1 MAIIEVHDVS
11 YTYPGNQQ
19 PTLNHV
25 SAAFPDNQWTT
36 IIGHNG
42 SGKSTLA
49 RLIDGLMPLDSGSI
63 SVDGIAVNEERLPEV
78 HQKIGFVF
86 QNPENQF
93 VGTTVEDDVAFGLEN
108 HQVPRTEMSFRIKQA
123 LDDVAMWDYA
133 TKEPSM
139 LSGGQ
144 KQRVAIAG
152 ILSLRPKILIFDE
165 ATSMLDPV
173 ARQTILQLLQRLK
186 VEKGF
191 TIIAISHD
199 PVEATYG
206 DNIIIMDQGKIVASD
221 KSEKILSDFEL
232 LNKYQLKLPFTEE
245 LKRRLQSKGME
256 VPSQYMTE
264 EQMVK
269 WLNRQLTFK
278 N

>member
-1 MAIIEVHDVS
+1 MAIVDVHDVS
-11 YTYPGNQQ
+11 YTYPGNHEA
-19 PTLNHV
+19 TLKNV
-25 SAAFPDNQWTT
+25 SIAFNQNEWTT

-49 RLIDGLMPLDSGSI
+49 RLIDGLLPLDKVSI
-63 SVDGIAVNEERLPEV
+63 VVDGVSVNEDHLSDI

-108 HQVPRTEMSFRIKQA
+108 HQVPRNEMQFRINQA
-123 LDDVAMWDYA
+123 LDDVAMQSYA
-133 TKEPSM
+133 HKEPGM

-173 ARQTILQLLQRLK
+173 ARQTVLQLLQRLK

-199 PVEATYG
+199 PIEATYA
-206 DNIIIMDQGKIVASD
+206 DNIVIMDQGHVVAHGRSTD
-221 KSEKILSDFEL
+221 ILGNYNL
-232 LNKYQLKLPFTEE
+232 LNKYQLILPFTEQ
-245 LKRRLQSKGME
+245 LKRALLARGMQLPAE
-256 VPSQYMTE
+256 YMTE
-264 EQMVK
+264 EQIIK
-269 WLNRQLTFK
+269 WVSQQLIFK

>member
-1 MAIIEVHDVS
+1 MAIVDVHDVS
-11 YTYPGNQQ
+11 YTYPGNHEA
-19 PTLNHV
+19 TLKNV
-25 SAAFPDNQWTT
+25 SIAFNQNEWTT

-49 RLIDGLMPLDSGSI
+49 RLIDGLLPLDKGSI
-63 SVDGIAVNEERLPEV
+63 VVDGVSVNEDHLSDI

-108 HQVPRTEMSFRIKQA
+108 HQVPRNEMQFRINQA
-123 LDDVAMWDYA
+123 LDDVAMQSYA
-133 TKEPSM
+133 HKEPGM

-173 ARQTILQLLQRLK
+173 ARQTVLQLLQRLK

-199 PVEATYG
+199 PIEATYA
-206 DNIIIMDQGKIVASD
+206 DNIVIMDQGHVVAHGRSTD
-221 KSEKILSDFEL
+221 ILGNYNL
-232 LNKYQLKLPFTEE
+232 LNKYQLTLPFTEQ
-245 LKRRLQSKGME
+245 LKRALLARGMQLPAE
-256 VPSQYMTE
+256 YMTE
-264 EQMVK
+264 EQIIK
-269 WLNRQLTFK
+269 WVSQQLIFK

>member
-1 MAIIEVHDVS
+1 MAIVEVKGVS
-11 YTYPGNQQ
+11 YTYPGSKQ
-19 PTLNHV
+19 PTLNDV
-25 SAAFPDNQWTT
+25 TVAFPTNEWTT

-49 RLIDGLMPLDSGSI
+49 RLIDGLMPVSTGFI
-63 SVDGIAVNEERLPEV
+63 EVDGVPVDAEHVATI

-108 HQVPRTEMSFRIKQA
+108 HQVPRDQMKFRIKQA
-123 LDDVAMWDYA
+123 LDDVNMLDFAK
-133 TKEPSM
+133 KEPSL

-152 ILSLRPKILIFDE
+152 ALCLRPKVLIFDE
-165 ATSMLDPV
+165 ATSMLDPM
-173 ARQTILQLLQRLK
+173 ARFNIIQLLKKLK

-199 PVEATYG
+199 PAEAVAG
-206 DNIIIMDQGKIVASD
+206 DNVVILDQGKIMASGKNTD
-221 KSEKILSDFEL
+221 ILTDHNL
-232 LNKYQLKLPFTEE
+232 MNKFSLGLPFTERLKVE
-245 LKRRLQSKGME
+245 LQAKGIS
-256 VPSQYMTE
+256 VPQTYMTE
-264 EQMVK
+264 EQMIQ
-269 WLNRQLTFK
+269 WLVQQ
-278 N
+278 

>member
-1 MAIIEVHDVS
+1 MAIVDVHDVS
-11 YTYPGNQQ
+11 YTYPGNHEA
-19 PTLNHV
+19 TLKNV
-25 SAAFPDNQWTT
+25 SVAFNQNEWTT

-49 RLIDGLMPLDSGSI
+49 RLIDGLLPLDKGSI
-63 SVDGIAVNEERLPEV
+63 VVDGVSVNEDHLSDI

-108 HQVPRTEMSFRIKQA
+108 HQVPRNEMQFRINQA
-123 LDDVAMWDYA
+123 LADVAMQSYA
-133 TKEPSM
+133 HKEPGM

-173 ARQTILQLLQRLK
+173 ARQTVLQLLQRLK

-199 PVEATYG
+199 PIEATYA
-206 DNIIIMDQGKIVASD
+206 DNIVIMDQGHVVAHGRSTD
-221 KSEKILSDFEL
+221 ILGNYNL
-232 LNKYQLKLPFTEE
+232 LNKYQLTLPFTEQ
-245 LKRRLQSKGME
+245 LKRALLARGMQLPAE
-256 VPSQYMTE
+256 YMTE
-264 EQMVK
+264 EQIIK
-269 WLNRQLTFK
+269 WVSQ
-278 N
+278 

>member
-1 MAIIEVHDVS
+1 MAIVEVKGVS
-11 YTYPGNQQ
+11 YTYPGSNE
-19 PTLNHV
+19 PTLNDITV
-25 SAAFPDNQWTT
+25 SFPTKEWTT

-49 RLIDGLMPLDSGSI
+49 RLIDGLIPTSAGEI
-63 SVDGIAVNEERLPEV
+63 IVDGVPVDSEHVGDV

-93 VGTTVEDDVAFGLEN
+93 VGTTVEDDVAFGLET
-108 HQVPRTEMSFRIKQA
+108 HQVPREKMQFRIKQA
-123 LDDVAMWDYA
+123 LNDVNMLEFAK
-133 TKEPSM
+133 KEPAQ

-165 ATSMLDPV
+165 ATSMLDPQ
-173 ARQTILQLLQRLK
+173 ARLNIIQLLKKLK

-199 PVEATYG
+199 PAEAVAG
-206 DNIIIMDQGKIVASD
+206 DNVVILDHGKIKASGRTTD
-221 KSEKILSDFEL
+221 ILTNHDL
-232 LNKYQLKLPFTEE
+232 MNRYNLGLPFTEQ
-245 LKRRLQSKGME
+245 LKAKLKAKGIPVPE
-256 VPSQYMTE
+256 VYLDE
-264 EQMVK
+264 EQMIQ
-269 WLNRQLTFK
+269 WLSQQ
-278 N
+278 

>member
-1 MAIIEVHDVS
+1 VAIIEVKDVS

-25 SAAFPDNQWTT
+25 SLSFPTNQWTT

-49 RLIDGLMPLDSGSI
+49 RLIDGLIPVDEGSI
-63 SVDGIAVNEERLPEV
+63 TVDGVPVDAEHVSTV

-108 HQVPRTEMSFRIKQA
+108 HQVPRDEMKFRIHQA
-123 LDDVAMWDYA
+123 LNDVDMVDFAH
-133 TKEPSM
+133 KEPGF

-152 ILSLRPKILIFDE
+152 ALCLRPQILIFDE
-165 ATSMLDPV
+165 ATSMLDPL
-173 ARQTILQLLQRLK
+173 ARQNIIKLLQRLK

-199 PVEATYG
+199 PVEATAG
-206 DNIIIMDQGKIVASD
+206 DNVVIIDQGRVIINDRTATVLGNA
-221 KSEKILSDFEL
+221 EL
-232 LNKYQLKLPFTEE
+232 LNQYDLGLPFTEQ
-245 LKRRLQSKGME
+245 LKGRLATKGMQ
-256 VPSQYMTE
+256 VPKQYMTE
-264 EQMVK
+264 EQMIK
-269 WLNRQLTFK
+269 WLSQQSTSTN
-278 N
+278 

>member
-1 MAIIEVHDVS
+1 MAIVDVHDVS
-11 YTYPGNQQ
+11 YTYPGNHEA
-19 PTLNHV
+19 TLKNV
-25 SAAFPDNQWTT
+25 SIAFNQNEWTT

-49 RLIDGLMPLDSGSI
+49 RLIDGLLPLDKGSI
-63 SVDGIAVNEERLPEV
+63 VVDGVSVNEDHLSDI

-108 HQVPRTEMSFRIKQA
+108 HQVPRNEMQFRINQA
-123 LDDVAMWDYA
+123 LDDVAMQSYA
-133 TKEPSM
+133 HKEPGM

-173 ARQTILQLLQRLK
+173 ARQTVLQLLQRLK

-199 PVEATYG
+199 PIEATYA
-206 DNIIIMDQGKIVASD
+206 DNIVIMDQGHVVAHGRSTD
-221 KSEKILSDFEL
+221 ILGNYNL
-232 LNKYQLKLPFTEE
+232 LNKYQLILPFTEQ
-245 LKRRLQSKGME
+245 LKRALLARGMQLPAE
-256 VPSQYMTE
+256 YMTE
-264 EQMVK
+264 EQIIK
-269 WLNRQLTFK
+269 WVSQQLIFK

>member
-1 MAIIEVHDVS
+1 MAIVDVHNVS
-11 YTYPGNQQ
+11 YTYPGNQEM
-19 PTLNHV
+19 TLKNV
-25 SAAFPDNQWTT
+25 SVAFNQNEWTT

-49 RLIDGLMPLDSGSI
+49 RLIDGLLPLDQGSI
-63 SVDGIAVNEERLPEV
+63 TVDGVPVNEDHLSDI

-108 HQVPRTEMSFRIKQA
+108 HQVPRSEMQFRINQA
-123 LDDVAMWDYA
+123 LADVAMQSYA
-133 TKEPSM
+133 HKEPGM

-173 ARQTILQLLQRLK
+173 ARRTVLQLLKRLK

-199 PVEATYG
+199 PIEATYA
-206 DNIIIMDQGKIVASD
+206 DNIVIMDQGHVVAHGRATD
-221 KSEKILSDFEL
+221 ILGNYNL
-232 LNKYQLKLPFTEE
+232 LNKYQLTLPFTEQ
-245 LKRRLQSKGME
+245 LKRALQARGMQLPAE
-256 VPSQYMTE
+256 YMTE
-264 EQMVK
+264 EQIIK
-269 WLNRQLTFK
+269 WVSQQLIFK

>member
-1 MAIIEVHDVS
+1 MAIVDVHDVS
-11 YTYPGNQQ
+11 YTYPGNHEA
-19 PTLNHV
+19 TLKNV
-25 SAAFPDNQWTT
+25 SVAFNENEWTT

-42 SGKSTLA
+42 SGKSTIA
-49 RLIDGLMPLDSGSI
+49 RFIDGLLPLDQGSI
-63 SVDGIAVNEERLPEV
+63 IVDGISVNEDHLSDI

-108 HQVPRTEMSFRIKQA
+108 HQVPRGEMKFRINQA
-123 LDDVAMWDYA
+123 LTDVAMQDY
-133 TKEPSM
+133 THKEPGM

-165 ATSMLDPV
+165 ATSMLDPL
-173 ARQTILQLLQRLK
+173 ARQTVLQLLKRLK

-199 PVEATYG
+199 PVEATYA
-206 DNIIIMDQGKIVASD
+206 DNIVIMDQGSVVAYGEAED
-221 KSEKILSDFEL
+221 ILGDSKL
-232 LNKYQLKLPFTEE
+232 LNKYQLTLPFTEQ
-245 LKRRLQSKGME
+245 LKKALQAKGMK
-256 VPSQYMTE
+256 VPNKYMTE
-264 EQMVK
+264 EQMIK
-269 WLNRQLTFK
+269 WVSQQLIFK

>member
-1 MAIIEVHDVS
+1 MAIVDVHDVS
-11 YTYPGNQQ
+11 YTYPGNHEA
-19 PTLNHV
+19 TLKNV
-25 SAAFPDNQWTT
+25 SIAFNQNEWTT

-49 RLIDGLMPLDSGSI
+49 RLIDGLLPLDKGSI
-63 SVDGIAVNEERLPEV
+63 VVDGVSVNEDHLSDI

-108 HQVPRTEMSFRIKQA
+108 HQVPRNEMQFRINQA
-123 LDDVAMWDYA
+123 LDDVAMQSYA
-133 TKEPSM
+133 HKEPGM

-165 ATSMLDPV
+165 ATSMLDAV
-173 ARQTILQLLQRLK
+173 ARQTVLQLLQRLK

-199 PVEATYG
+199 PIEATYA
-206 DNIIIMDQGKIVASD
+206 DNIVIMDQGHVVAHGRSTD
-221 KSEKILSDFEL
+221 ILGNYNL
-232 LNKYQLKLPFTEE
+232 LNKYQLILPFTEQ
-245 LKRRLQSKGME
+245 LKRALLARGMQLPAE
-256 VPSQYMTE
+256 YMTE
-264 EQMVK
+264 EQIIK
-269 WLNRQLTFK
+269 WVSQQLIFK

>member
-1 MAIIEVHDVS
+1 MAIVDVHNVS
-11 YTYPGNQQ
+11 YTYPGNQET
-19 PTLNHV
+19 TLKNV
-25 SAAFPDNQWTT
+25 SVAFNQNEWTT

-49 RLIDGLMPLDSGSI
+49 RLIDGLLPLDQGSI
-63 SVDGIAVNEERLPEV
+63 IVDGVPVNEDHLSDV

-108 HQVPRTEMSFRIKQA
+108 HQVPRSEMHFRINQA
-123 LDDVAMWDYA
+123 LADVAMQNYA
-133 TKEPSM
+133 HKEPGM

-173 ARQTILQLLQRLK
+173 ARRTVLQLLKRLK

-199 PVEATYG
+199 PIEATYA
-206 DNIIIMDQGKIVASD
+206 DNIVIMDQGHVVAHGRSTD
-221 KSEKILSDFEL
+221 ILGNYNL
-232 LNKYQLKLPFTEE
+232 LNKYQLTLPFTEQ
-245 LKRRLQSKGME
+245 LKRALQARGMQLPAE
-256 VPSQYMTE
+256 YMTE
-264 EQMVK
+264 EQIIK
-269 WLNRQLTFK
+269 WVSQQLIFK

>member
-1 MAIIEVHDVS
+1 MAIVDVHDVS
-11 YTYPGNQQ
+11 YTYPGNHEA
-19 PTLNHV
+19 TLKNV
-25 SAAFPDNQWTT
+25 SIAFNQNEWTT

-49 RLIDGLMPLDSGSI
+49 RLIDGLLPLDKGSI
-63 SVDGIAVNEERLPEV
+63 VVDGVSVNEDHLSDI

-108 HQVPRTEMSFRIKQA
+108 HQVPRNEMQFRINQA
-123 LDDVAMWDYA
+123 LDDVAMQSYA
-133 TKEPSM
+133 HKEPGM

-173 ARQTILQLLQRLK
+173 ARQTVLQLLQRLK

-191 TIIAISHD
+191 TNIAISHD
-199 PVEATYG
+199 PIEATYA
-206 DNIIIMDQGKIVASD
+206 DNIVIMDQGHVVAHGRSTD
-221 KSEKILSDFEL
+221 ILGNYNL
-232 LNKYQLKLPFTEE
+232 LNKYQLILPFTEQ
-245 LKRRLQSKGME
+245 LKRALLARGMQLPAE
-256 VPSQYMTE
+256 YMTE
-264 EQMVK
+264 EQIIK
-269 WLNRQLTFK
+269 WVSQQLIFK

>member
-1 MAIIEVHDVS
+1 MAIVEVKGVS
-11 YTYPGNQQ
+11 YTYPGSNE
-19 PTLNHV
+19 PTLNDITV
-25 SAAFPDNQWTT
+25 SFPTKEWTT

-49 RLIDGLMPLDSGSI
+49 RLIDGLIPTSAGEI
-63 SVDGIAVNEERLPEV
+63 IVDGVPVDAEHVGDV

-108 HQVPRTEMSFRIKQA
+108 HQVPREKMQFRIKQA
-123 LDDVAMWDYA
+123 LNDVNMLEFAK
-133 TKEPSM
+133 KEPAQ

-165 ATSMLDPV
+165 ATSMLDPL
-173 ARQTILQLLQRLK
+173 ARLNIIQLLKKLK

-199 PVEATYG
+199 PAEAVAG
-206 DNIIIMDQGKIVASD
+206 DNVVILDHGKIMASGKTTD
-221 KSEKILSDFEL
+221 ILTNHDL
-232 LNKYQLKLPFTEE
+232 MNRYNLGLPFTEQ
-245 LKRRLQSKGME
+245 LKAKLKAKGIPVPE
-256 VPSQYMTE
+256 VYLDE
-264 EQMVK
+264 EQMIQ
-269 WLNRQLTFK
+269 WLSQQ
-278 N
+278 